1 VCRHC
6 VGHPQPFQ
14 TRYTRAAREAG
25 ARAGA
30 QGGCIIRAQFL
41 DEIREAYSKNPDLKN
56 LLVDPSF
63 AKKLVEHQGAWRKA
77 RARPARLGLR
87 AVRDLC
93 GAAHA
98 LVFVAAAY
106 AIPGHA
112 RRRAPVALCAWVGVD
127 VLQCRV
133 SMHAIARNSRM
144 NRAGFWALTSSL

>member
-1 VCRHC
+1 VSALCWSPSTLSNEVHKS
-6 VGHPQPFQ
+6 
-14 TRYTRAAREAG
+14 RARGG
-25 ARAGA
+25 AHAGA